1 MHHGS
6 IALSDRKMKM
16 DLVQLLKPLWFLC
29 IIIADLT
36 PLRLELLDVFF
47 TCYCVLRVVLIERGK
62 AIKNLLKQIFL
73 PRGESLLI
81 TKQIGRDDK
90 WLYISILFS
99 FLLFFPPLCIFYF
112 EKASWKAACPLCQSV
127 FLQLQAAGG
136 SSGCQSC
143 EALTLS
149 SLDSGRRFTIHPE
162 QFFKAVSEALFSSC
176 LNKCNIN

>member
-1 MHHGS
+1 MISVYYNCWPHTTEAGITWCFFHILLGAESGS
-6 IALSDRKMKM
+6 YREGK
-16 DLVQLLKPLWFLC
+16 
-29 IIIADLT
+29 
-36 PLRLELLDVFF
+36 
-47 TCYCVLRVVLIERGK
+47 K

-99 FLLFFPPLCIFYF
+99 FLLFFSLCIFYF
-112 EKASWKAACPLCQSV
+112 EKGSWKAACPLCQSV

-149 SLDSGRRFTIHPE
+149 SLDSGKWFTILAE
-162 QFFKAVSEALFSSC
+162 QFLKAVSEALFSSC

>member
-1 MHHGS
+1 MISVYYNCWPHTTEAG
-6 IALSDRKMKM
+6 IT
-16 DLVQLLKPLWFLC
+16 WC
-29 IIIADLT
+29 
-36 PLRLELLDVFF
+36 VFF
-47 TCYCVLRVVLIERGK
+47 STCYWVLRVVLIERGK

-90 WLYISILFS
+90 CLYISILFS
-99 FLLFFPPLCIFYF
+99 LSFFFFPLCIFYL

-143 EALTLS
+143 EALA
-149 SLDSGRRFTIHPE
+149 E
-162 QFFKAVSEALFSSC
+162 QFLKAVSEALFSCC